1 MFVYITSI
9 AHAAD
14 NLLPKPQQII
24 VKGGSLTI
32 GKVILETK
40 VLQTEWEKFITD
52 AGGMVVPKGSQK
64 IEVKLVPEV
73 KGAKMN
79 QEEAYRLVV
88 SRKGIVVE
96 ATTEKGVYWAL
107 QPLRQ

>member
-40 VLQTEWEKFITD
+40 VLQTEWEKFI
-52 AGGMVVPKGSQK
+52 
-64 IEVKLVPEV
+64 
-73 KGAKMN
+73 
-79 QEEAYRLVV
+79 
-88 SRKGIVVE
+88 
-96 ATTEKGVYWAL
+96 
-107 QPLRQ
+107 